1 MLHAKATVTKALSN
15 IMYHYD
21 FSDPPMTPDDGRPCI
36 VHVTNCNFATKG
48 IHIAMNKSVFHY
60 GIYDMHAATECA
72 TPPVP
77 AK

>member
-1 MLHAKATVTKALSN
+1 MLHAKAATVTKALSN

-21 FSDPPMTPDDGRPCI
+21 FSDPPMTDDGRPCI

-60 GIYDMHAATECA
+60 GIYDMHGATECA